1 MKDWSEIIF
10 SETESYFRI
19 FLEEMSPS
27 VTLKFNI
34 ISLYRNDENISI
46 TKEILLNQIHSM
58 DSVVKN

>member
-10 SETESYFRI
+10 SEKESYFRT